1 MNTNANNKRSN
12 ILLIED
18 NPINIVVIKKILG
31 AFYDVDTITSG
42 RKLQAM
48 LENSDYQL
56 ILTDMNLG
64 DDDMNGFDV
73 MQQVRNNPKTAH
85 LPIVV
90 VTAYTLADDIEKFKL
105 QGFTDFIPKPVNKE
119 FLLHVMGKYLA

>member
-1 MNTNANNKRSN
+1 MNTKRPN

-42 RKLQAM
+42 KKVRMM
-48 LENSDYQL
+48 LENSEYQL

-64 DDDMNGFDV
+64 DDEMNGFDV
-73 MQQVRNNPKTAH
+73 MKQVKNNPKTAH
-85 LPIVV
+85 LPIIV
-90 VTAYTLADDIEKFKL
+90 VTAYTLADDIERFKH
-105 QGFTDFIPKPVNKE
+105 QGFTDFIPKPVNKD
-119 FLLHVMGKYLA
+119 LLLNILSKYLG

>member
-1 MNTNANNKRSN
+1 MNIKRPT
-12 ILLIED
+12 ILLVED

-31 AFYDVDTITSG
+31 IFYDVDAITSG
-42 RKLQAM
+42 KKVQTM
-48 LENSDYQL
+48 LENSEYQL

-73 MQQVRNNPKTAH
+73 MQQVRNNSKTAH
-85 LPIVV
+85 LPIIV
-90 VTAYTLADDIEKFKL
+90 VTAYTLADDIEKFKQ

-119 FLLHVMGKYLA
+119 FLLNVLSKYLD